1 MVFFKCFKG
10 GTLTILAQAGDL
22 QDRGTTLKLYE
33 PLTGPKALALP
44 AKDNSMHIKSWSSE
58 VSWEVV
64 DSVQAYTKKK
74 ARISKILI
82 LNPSHHADDNHSASF
97 KLLGDH
103 IRIGAKAWNGTLST
117 AGEVVFDEFYWE
129 WLEDVLSRSKD
140 VLTKVDLYHAVYAS
154 LFSYDRHPSVIRA
167 FLECWCSATNTLHTA
182 QGEMSISLWD
192 LHRIGGLP
200 IQGKFYDEVVPSAE
214 DLSLC
219 NNRGLPAS
227 CRYLF
232 WAYHRLFQDARGK
245 SGVRI
250 SSWIRFWYW
259 EAMRYKKPLKRIGRN
274 KTTRP
279 KGDSDPSGVIGATR
293 RRSSDELRAFED
305 LGIAPEHVEESYLAA
320 FLACWLCKFVF
331 PAGDVNLVRPGVFK
345 VASKM
350 AAGESFSL
358 AIPVLASIYNG
369 LSMVSDS
376 ASTEDR
382 AAVLPY
388 HYVYGWLGE
397 YFGTHFSLSTLDK
410 SRPSSST
417 GAKLGPLMTK
427 YSGVLSAKSLDD
439 LQARALFK
447 SCEDLRMDPLARVG
461 SVRRGIV
468 DNSHLRFSDLSYL
481 ISIRSGF
488 VSLRQEDRCIIQSY
502 SPHRFSRQFGFVQS
516 EPGKLKERN
525 PSVSLQAVYMHWE
538 SCTRSCTN
546 AVITL
551 PANDEFRSN
560 PVTRVYARWWS
571 KTHYENSGT
580 ASGANSSHLSD
591 DTSREG
597 CPVVSM
603 RMVLLDRA
611 SAAPLQDRPV
621 ALTLQ
626 RPCLSPRHPDAS
638 EEVGDEGDSHED
650 GFILQQR
657 PRVSNK
663 RPLEDAQADSDVNF
677 RHKKKEVFRT
687 PQFDDRE
694 PFERDVGPS
703 RHFDLATADVYSY
716 TEMLF
721 AGNLPTDGDIGDPP
735 GVELVPN
742 PSNFPSLPRV
752 GGGMQEP
759 VMRPTPLPA
768 SSEISLRGPNLSGTE
783 RLIHRI
789 SLGAAM
795 EIKGHIEARI
805 SKCPLEDLPLLN
817 EDLSKF
823 VSVIDNLNV
832 DSSSLKIKI
841 AELMAASTEYSSLR
855 AISLEKLSPD
865 VRAHQLTM
873 IDSSLAQVWSF
884 QQAVSGDY
892 QATEASLTS
901 VQGRLDALAR
911 EREQLVVEASQL
923 DSVLA
928 EQGTVLSQ
936 YQEEISRLEREKNT
950 TIELPVLSP
959 TEVETLKTLEGSLG
973 DRLRSFRD
981 IVFK

>member
-82 LNPSHHADDNHSASF
+82 LNPSHHAGDNHSASF

-140 VLTKVDLYHAVYAS
+140 VLTKVDLYHAV
-154 LFSYDRHPSVIRA
+154 
-167 FLECWCSATNTLHTA
+167 
-182 QGEMSISLWD
+182 
-192 LHRIGGLP
+192 IGGLP

-232 WAYHRLFQDARGK
+232 WAYHRLFQDAR
-245 SGVRI
+245 
-250 SSWIRFWYW
+250 
-259 EAMRYKKPLKRIGRN
+259 
-274 KTTRP
+274 
-279 KGDSDPSGVIGATR
+279 
-293 RRSSDELRAFED
+293 
-305 LGIAPEHVEESYLAA
+305 
-320 FLACWLCKFVF
+320 
-331 PAGDVNLVRPGVFK
+331 GDVNLVRPGVFK

-481 ISIRSGF
+481 ISLRSGF

-638 EEVGDEGDSHED
+638 EELGDEGDSHED
-650 GFILQQR
+650 EFILQQR

-911 EREQLVVEASQL
+911 EQEQLVVEASQL

-959 TEVETLKTLEGSLG
+959 TKVETLKTLEGSLG